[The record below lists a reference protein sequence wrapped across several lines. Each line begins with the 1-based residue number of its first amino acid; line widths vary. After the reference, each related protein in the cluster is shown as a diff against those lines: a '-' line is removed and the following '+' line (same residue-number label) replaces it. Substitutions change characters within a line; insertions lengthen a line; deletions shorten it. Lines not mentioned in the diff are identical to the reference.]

1 MHKNQFD
8 KIRILAAL
16 VVIFSHHFPLTGTR
30 APAWLENQWL
40 HWSVTGGVGVM
51 VFFCISGYLVTLS
64 WYREPHFLPFLW
76 KRLLRL
82 WPGMLGSVLC
92 GVLVFGIA
100 FNALSLGQYLN
111 SPTTWR
117 FFWTNVTLLKEFP
130 FLPGTFPLNPIP
142 HVMNGVYWT
151 IPMEFVCY
159 LVLALLGLAAVLRR
173 RRLVQTLL
181 LLYIAGFLGWANP
194 DLTGYIRHWIE
205 YPAFFAAGAFIAL
218 HKDWFDRHAGKLLLV
233 ATPVLVA
240 TYFLTPYIATSRF
253 LLLPLLVLYLGNL
266 PARDSWFSRL
276 GDPSYGIYLYGYPI
290 AQTVVALWPDMDFW
304 PSLALACALAIGA
317 GYASWL
323 LLESRAL
330 RYKGLFAVPKSA
342 TTQIWAPARALL
354 ARLPWIWLWPL
365 LTCFLGLRFIVRHL
379 DDPVAVDATYL
390 YLPLARDFLEH
401 GWSVLL
407 RPESYHA
414 APLSYLWPALWGA
427 EPAWIRAAHMGLWI
441 GCVFFLWRTCLLLG
455 GPRTAALAMALLMAS
470 ALARYFPSELTEP
483 IYLFG
488 LFGWMHAM
496 TRMVADQDRSWGAIA
511 QGAAMLSIT
520 LLSRPVL
527 QFIAPTLL
535 LLCVAALAYWALPR
549 RRTLA
554 PSWRRTVPALA
565 WSLGAG
571 LTLPAAVVV
580 KNGLIFGLWALST
593 GSGIGL
599 YLGTHPLTQG
609 AEPAFLG
616 FGYDVNLMVS
626 LAQVPGDLR
635 GVAGDAAA
643 RQAALWQLQSMSL
656 SDALVFFGRK
666 LWWWL
671 AHHPVQIQDMS
682 SALRKVRLLQLYALL
697 TGLLWLAWHVLR
709 RPRASRS
716 LRAAATPR
724 QWALAGFMF
733 IMLLGMLAQLLPILH
748 NSRYSTALLD
758 PWLLPL
764 SAFALAMLTRP
775 LTLQGQLGKGGARLI
790 LAGRRGVSPWPTLA
804 VLCAIV
810 ALVLGSYNVA
820 RKRERVA
827 IDVARM
833 GSTRTLL
840 ELHDAGLAYAQ
851 GMDRDGAG
859 GWRLAQSPA
868 ALLVRVDAQAIE
880 DVAAAHAV
888 NALWETQLALQPPSE
903 QRCRKAETAYQLD
916 NGAVVQPHN
925 ALPLAQRLR
934 ADGAPERLL
943 THANYQLR
951 PEQPGYLRLVFD
963 CPVGTQL
970 HWSGTRLL
978 ESRHPWD
985 AARAA
990 ASPPSALP

>member
-16 VVIFSHHFPLTGTR
+16 VVIFSHHFPLTGTP

-76 KRLLRL
+76 KRVLRL

-92 GVLVFGIA
+92 GVIVFGIA
-100 FNALSLGQYLN
+100 FNALTLGQYLN

-117 FFWTNVTLLKEFP
+117 FLGTNLTLLKEFP
-130 FLPGTFPLNPIP
+130 FLPGTFPLNPVP

-151 IPMEFVCY
+151 IPMEFACY
-159 LVLALLGLAAVLRR
+159 LVLALLGLVTVLRR
-173 RRLVQTLL
+173 PRLFQALL
-181 LLYIAGFLGWANP
+181 LVYIAGFLGWANP
-194 DLTGYIRHWIE
+194 DFTGSIRHWIE
-205 YPAFFAAGAFIAL
+205 YPAFFAAGALVAL
-218 HKDWFDRHAGKLLLV
+218 HKGWFDRHAGKLLLV

-253 LLLPLLVLYLGNL
+253 LLLPVMVLYLGNL

-304 PSLALACALAIGA
+304 PSLALTCALAIGA

-330 RYKGLFAVPKSA
+330 RYKGLFAVPKGA
-342 TTQIWAPARALL
+342 AKPTWNAARALL

-365 LTCFLGLRFIVRHL
+365 LACFVGLRFIVRHL

-390 YLPLARDFLEH
+390 YLPLARDFLAQ
-401 GWSVLL
+401 GWNVLL

-455 GPRTAALAMALLMAS
+455 GPRAAALAMALLLAP

-496 TRMVADQDRSWGAIA
+496 ARMVAGQDRSLGVIT

-527 QFIAPTLL
+527 QFIAPALL
-535 LLCVAALAYWALPR
+535 LLCLAALAYWAMPR
-549 RRTLA
+549 RRALA
-554 PSWRRTVPALA
+554 PAWRPTVPALA

-571 LTLPAAVVV
+571 LVLPAAVVV
-580 KNGLIFGLWALST
+580 KNGLVFGLWALGT

-609 AEPAFLG
+609 AEPVFLG

-643 RQAALWQLQSMSL
+643 RQAALWQLQSMSVP
-656 SDALVFFGRK
+656 DALTFFGRK

-671 AHHPVQIQDMS
+671 AHHPVQIQEMGS
-682 SALRKVRLLQLYALL
+682 TLRKVRLLQVSALL
-697 TGLLWLAWHVLR
+697 AGLLWLGWSVLR
-709 RPRASRS
+709 RSRVDGL

-724 QWALAGFMF
+724 QWALAGF
-733 IMLLGMLAQLLPILH
+733 ILLMLLGMLAQLLPILH

-764 SAFALAMLTRP
+764 SAFALALLTRP
-775 LTLQGQLGKGGARLI
+775 LTLQGQLGRGGARLA
-790 LAGRRGVSPWPTLA
+790 LAGRGGISPWPTLA
-804 VLCAIV
+804 VLCVIV
-810 ALVLGSYNVA
+810 ALALGGYNLA

-827 IDVARM
+827 IDLERL
-833 GSTRTLL
+833 GNTTPLL
-840 ELHDAGLAYAQ
+840 KLHDAGLAQTQ
-851 GMDRDGAG
+851 GMDHVGAG
-859 GWRLAQSPA
+859 GWRMVESPA
-868 ALLVRVDAQAIE
+868 ALLVRVDRQAIK
-880 DVAAAHAV
+880 DVAAAHAL
-888 NALWETQLALQPPSE
+888 NALWETQLELQPPRG
-903 QRCRKAETAYQLD
+903 QRCRKAEAAYQLD
-916 NGAVVQPHN
+916 NGAVLQPPN
-925 ALPLAQRLR
+925 TLPLALRLR
-934 ADGAPERLL
+934 ADGAAERLT

-978 ESRHPWD
+978 ESRHAWD
-985 AARAA
+985 AAQAVLRHT
-990 ASPPSALP
+990 SSLP